1 MKPRKYFELILYLGL
16 LAVASW
22 NVHKTIIEYTT
33 GSTSYLK
40 SNEPITLH
48 DLPTITFSYKELEPA
63 EKDNFNVTVLVAS
76 DDLSNESIM
85 LAQDRS
91 IETKFGFEIQLRKL
105 KPDHHFGSQNCYTI
119 SPKINRDI
127 IPTIDIWGLSLYFK
141 I

>member
-40 SNEPITLH
+40 SNKPITLD
-48 DLPTITFSYKELEPA
+48 DLPTITFSYKKLEPA

-85 LAQDRS
+85 LAQNRS
-91 IETKFGFEIQLRKL
+91 IETKYGFEIHL
-105 KPDHHFGSQNCYTI
+105 KNAF
-119 SPKINRDI
+119 
-127 IPTIDIWGLSLYFK
+127 
-141 I
+141 